1 MFCFTFSPSH
11 FFGDQ
16 KCSKYKNTNDFLLI
30 RLLFFGFVS
39 IVFIFKKYLFLFWL
53 RRIVYD
59 SSSTTGNEAHKS
71 IKRNVC
77 NIYAF
82 FGLLSN
88 LSINRRK
95 LVDSMWWVVS
105 LSLSLNFFRVA
116 DDNSMVLDVEGMKSI
131 TNCVNQFNRL
141 VILYVFRVWW
151 CDEWVRM
158 WVSSV
163 SVVNVWELNLLDSTI
178 LCSSIEVFCIW
189 GLR

>member
-1 MFCFTFSPSH
+1 MGLFQSFSFLKNICFCFGYEELFT
-11 FFGDQ
+11 
-16 KCSKYKNTNDFLLI
+16 TAV
-30 RLLFFGFVS
+30 RLLGMKHTNQSNETFV
-39 IVFIFKKYLFLFWL
+39 IFMRFL
-53 RRIVYD
+53 V
-59 SSSTTGNEAHKS
+59 
-71 IKRNVC
+71 
-77 NIYAF
+77 